1 MPAPGRDVVAW
12 TWRSVNAT
20 VPPIE
25 ECMGADIIELA
36 VAIELECAAL
46 YEVFARS
53 FASNEELVYFWRL
66 YAEAER
72 YHGAS
77 IRIHQAAFAGEVDT
91 ANLQVGVA
99 EAQAVLDEVRG
110 MRERYEKAAPTIAV
124 ALSVARRVE
133 ESNAELHGRTQF
145 FRLHPNFE
153 ELFRKMAEEDRAHRD
168 VLATAERKFCPP
180 EARS

>member
-1 MPAPGRDVVAW
+1 
-12 TWRSVNAT
+12 
-20 VPPIE
+20 
-25 ECMGADIIELA
+25 MGADIIELA

-77 IRIHQAAFAGEVDT
+77 IRIHQAAFGGEVS
-91 ANLQVGVA
+91 AENLQVGA
-99 EAQAVLDEVRG
+99 DEAQAVLTEIKT
-110 MRERYEKAAPTIAV
+110 MRERYEKAPPSV
-124 ALSVARRVE
+124 LEALQVARRVE

-145 FRLHPNFE
+145 FRLHPHFE

-168 VLATAERKFCPP
+168 VLATAERKFCSDANP
-180 EARS
+180 